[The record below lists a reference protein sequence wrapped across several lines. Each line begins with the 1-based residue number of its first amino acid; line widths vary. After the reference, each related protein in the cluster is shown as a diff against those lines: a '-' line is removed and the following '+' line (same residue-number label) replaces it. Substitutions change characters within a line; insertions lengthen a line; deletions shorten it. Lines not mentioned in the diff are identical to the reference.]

1 MKVNTRQ
8 KIVDIAIKAFNKKG
22 YGHVS
27 LQYLAK
33 EMGISRGNLS
43 YHFPEKADLLP
54 EIVDQLAQRLQGY
67 RLKKNRLPTFSNM
80 REDLKFYVSL
90 QEDFRCIFL
99 DPSLLS
105 HESVKNTIQDFS
117 KEAIRDFDA
126 AITFALEIGTMKPE
140 PFPGIYHNL
149 STNTWMLLFL
159 WYPRELV
166 LGKKSFEE
174 KEKATWSM
182 LIPYFT
188 DKGIDALK
196 KVLGEA
202 YLNQLGPA
210 VDKHSSNHTLI

>member
-1 MKVNTRQ
+1 MKINTRQ
-8 KIVDIAIKAFNKKG
+8 KIVDTAIKSFNKKG

-27 LQYLAK
+27 LQDLAK

-43 YHFPEKADLLP
+43 YHFPEKSDLLP
-54 EIVDQLAQRLQGY
+54 EIVNHLAQRLQEY

-80 REDLKFYVSL
+80 REDIKFYVSL
-90 QEDFRCIFL
+90 QEEFRCIFL
-99 DPSLLS
+99 DPFLLS
-105 HESVKNTIQDFS
+105 HASVKHTIQEFS
-117 KEAIRDFDA
+117 KEAIRDFDT
-126 AITFALEIGTMKPE
+126 AIRFALEIGTMKPE

-149 STNTWMLLFL
+149 SINTWMLLFL

-188 DKGIDALK
+188 PKGIDALQ
-196 KVLGEA
+196 KVLGET
-202 YLNQLGPA
+202 YMNQLGPA
-210 VDKHSSNHTLI
+210 VETPSNQTFI